1 MILNNNQINFD
12 SNENEQISG
21 DQENINKNNLL
32 QNDEVKDKSKYL
44 ASVNKKQYI
53 KDNDNNNENNNQK
66 NLNDFDELKRNS
78 NTLNSLNAKQYDED
92 KKIINLKTQ
101 IPNEELNQNKNNI
114 DSKQENEEQG
124 KEEKI

>member
-1 MILNNNQINFD
+1 LILNNNQINFD

-53 KDNDNNNENNNQK
+53 KDNDNNNEKNNQK